1 MKAILTII
9 ALPLLAASGKPKE
22 AGAPAKEE
30 TAAGE

>member
-1 MKAILTII
+1 MKAISTIT
-9 ALPLLAASGKPKE
+9 ALPLLAASGKPNE